1 MLTRAYNLEKEYL
14 WIIVVGQ
21 TLLLALTLFFLLQ
34 ACSARPVVAEMTQD
48 AFIAQAAPSIE
59 QDRLIAQAETRIANQ
74 DYLGGLAILDV
85 TIQYSQP
92 TDRLY
97 ATRAMAF
104 ARMGEF
110 ANATNDFQQAV
121 ALNPLDGDY
130 RRSLCYVA
138 LEAEQMQLAITN
150 CDEALR
156 LLPNNALAWNSR
168 CYLRSYFTADYAGA
182 ISDCNQ
188 AILLNPN
195 QPFPYNNR
203 SRAYLMTGAYQEA
216 MNDATRSINLGNSHL
231 YMPLT
236 NRGTAYAALGDAN
249 ASIADYQAS
258 IQDNP
263 NFSETFARL
272 GEVYRWQSQAD
283 LALEAYCHYLRLEAE
298 APLQFVMDRANEL
311 GGCG

>member
-14 WIIVVGQ
+14 WIIVAAQ
-21 TLLLALTLFFLLQ
+21 TFLLVLTLFFLLQ
-34 ACSARPVVAEMTQD
+34 ACSARPVIAEMTQD
-48 AFIAQAAPSIE
+48 AIIAQAAPSIE
-59 QDRLIAQAETRIANQ
+59 QDRLISQAETRIANK
-74 DYLGGLAILDV
+74 DYLGGLALLDV
-85 TIQYSQP
+85 TIQYSP
-92 TDRLY
+92 ATDRLY

-110 ANATNDFQQAV
+110 TNAVNDFQQAV
-121 ALNPLDGDY
+121 MLNPLDGEY

-138 LEAEQMQLAITN
+138 IEAEQMQLALTN
-150 CDEALR
+150 CDEAVR

-168 CYLRSYFTADYAGA
+168 CYLRSYFTGDYAGA

-195 QPFPYNNR
+195 HPFPYNNR
-203 SRAYLMTGAYQEA
+203 SRAYLMTGAYEVA
-216 MNDATRSINLGNSHL
+216 MNDATHSINLGNSHS

-258 IQDNP
+258 VRANP

-272 GEVYRWQSQAD
+272 GEVYRWQNQPD
-283 LALEAYCHYLRLEAE
+283 LALQAYCHYLQLEAE
-298 APLQFVMDRANEL
+298 APLQFVIDRANEL